1 MTAKEKDKID
11 NLEERMDKVDK
22 ALDRI
27 LFYLESDSATKQKG
41 VIEKLGELEESVA
54 SLLQR
59 EEVYKGKATVWS
71 IVGGSIVTGLI
82 FLGRALLAKIGWIT

>member
-1 MTAKEKDKID
+1 MTAKEKDRLD
-11 NLEERMDKVDK
+11 DLENRMDEINK

-27 LFYLESDSATKQKG
+27 LFYLESDASTKQKG

-82 FLGRALLAKIGWIT
+82 FIGRAILAKIGWIA